1 MISSCE
7 GGKVNFLF
15 FKTRACPCN
24 YTGHVVQMGSAEV
37 IKAIVSR
44 TFEENVAFI
53 EQDPEHEYLYH
64 VKIGFV
70 PNMKVRNQKHIYI
83 RLCICFFYL
92 F

>member
-1 MISSCE
+1 
-7 GGKVNFLF
+7 
-15 FKTRACPCN
+15 
-24 YTGHVVQMGSAEV
+24 MGSAEV